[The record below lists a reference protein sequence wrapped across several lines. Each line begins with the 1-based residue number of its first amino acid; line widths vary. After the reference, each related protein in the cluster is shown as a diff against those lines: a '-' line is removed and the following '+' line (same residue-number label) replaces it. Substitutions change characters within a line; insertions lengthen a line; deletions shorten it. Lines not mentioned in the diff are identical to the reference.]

1 MMVVVLI
8 CLFIRYF
15 YWRFIFVR
23 FSKVPN
29 QFNGVLNERMI
40 SIMKIILLIRCLISI
55 YLYGADVVFA
65 MEKSTFMQ
73 WVIILLFS
81 LLL

>member
-23 FSKVPN
+23 FSKVPY

-40 SIMKIILLIRCLISI
+40 SIMKIILIIRCLISI
-55 YLYGADVVFA
+55 YMYGADDVFA

-73 WVIILLFS
+73 WVIIFLFS